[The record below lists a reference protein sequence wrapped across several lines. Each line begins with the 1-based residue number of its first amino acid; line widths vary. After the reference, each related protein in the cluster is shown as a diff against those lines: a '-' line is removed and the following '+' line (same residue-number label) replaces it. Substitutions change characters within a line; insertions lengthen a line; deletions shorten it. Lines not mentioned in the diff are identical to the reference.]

1 MTTSENVL
9 SAPTAVPGAPT
20 VSDLPGE
27 GASPYPLPRTHD
39 FGLIRLFDGVSRMS
53 GVLATLALLAMA
65 LVMTFEIGSRT
76 FLNEPTAWATEIS
89 GYLLVAVVF
98 LGLAAAQAS
107 NSHVQVEL
115 WIDRLSPTARIQ
127 VELICQWIGMF
138 LILVLAWQMA
148 SFNMREY
155 LADTR
160 DWGLLSTPQW
170 IPQLPVTIGL
180 VCFAMAIMAD
190 LYRLAPPV
198 QAWRRWLFPITL
210 LALGVA
216 LVTLGENSVAIGR
229 SRYDW
234 GSLLIVAALTVG
246 VVAWSGW
253 RTALLTLAVLSG
265 LALLFALARGQSIGV
280 TGTLLAVS
288 MMVLLLLGVRIAI
301 ALALVGL
308 FGVFFLLS
316 RPQLSLLA
324 ERAWSSTN
332 SFTLTAV
339 PMFIFMG
346 GLLLRS
352 GITAGMFDSLVRW
365 FGRAPGGLAHATAGA
380 SAIFAA
386 VSGSSLAT
394 AATLGKV
401 SCPDMIARGY
411 SPRLTYGVA
420 AAGATLGVLIPPSI
434 PMIIYGTTVGASV
447 THLFLAGVI
456 PGLLLMALFMLMALG
471 WALLRP
477 GAAPPAHAYTMRE
490 KIVGSKSMLPFSLII
505 GSVLGSMYA
514 GIATPTEAAAIGAL
528 SAFVLCLV
536 RRKLSWGALIEIA
549 LDAARVTALLLL
561 IVIGAA
567 VFSWVFDYIRVP
579 RALVDLINGAAL
591 EPWMI
596 LGLIMLAYL
605 VLGMFVESIAM
616 MLMTLPV
623 TYPIAMA
630 LGLDPVWFGI
640 FLVLMIE
647 IGLIT
652 PPVGMVLFVLRSM
665 NARARFTDIMTGALP
680 FVVLMLLFAVLLY
693 AYPQIVMWLPQQV
706 K

>member
-9 SAPTAVPGAPT
+9 SAPTAVPVSAT

-115 WIDRLSPTARIQ
+115 WIDRLSPPARIQ

-170 IPQLPVTIGL
+170 IPQLPVTVGL
-180 VCFAMAIMAD
+180 VCFAMAIMTD

-198 QAWRRWLFPITL
+198 QAWRRWLFPIAL

-216 LVTLGENSVAIGR
+216 LATLGENSVAIGR

-234 GSLLIVAALTVG
+234 GSLLIVAAVAVG

-253 RTALLTLAVLSG
+253 RTALLTLAVLGG
-265 LALLFALARGQSIGV
+265 LALLFVLARGQSIGV
-280 TGTLLAVS
+280 TGALLAVS

-324 ERAWSSTN
+324 ERA
-332 SFTLTAV
+332 
-339 PMFIFMG
+339 
-346 GLLLRS
+346 
-352 GITAGMFDSLVRW
+352 
-365 FGRAPGGLAHATAGA
+365 
-380 SAIFAA
+380 
-386 VSGSSLAT
+386 
-394 AATLGKV
+394 
-401 SCPDMIARGY
+401 
-411 SPRLTYGVA
+411 
-420 AAGATLGVLIPPSI
+420 
-434 PMIIYGTTVGASV
+434 
-447 THLFLAGVI
+447 
-456 PGLLLMALFMLMALG
+456 
-471 WALLRP
+471 
-477 GAAPPAHAYTMRE
+477 
-490 KIVGSKSMLPFSLII
+490 
-505 GSVLGSMYA
+505 
-514 GIATPTEAAAIGAL
+514 
-528 SAFVLCLV
+528 
-536 RRKLSWGALIEIA
+536 
-549 LDAARVTALLLL
+549 
-561 IVIGAA
+561 
-567 VFSWVFDYIRVP
+567 
-579 RALVDLINGAAL
+579 
-591 EPWMI
+591 
-596 LGLIMLAYL
+596 
-605 VLGMFVESIAM
+605 
-616 MLMTLPV
+616 
-623 TYPIAMA
+623 
-630 LGLDPVWFGI
+630 
-640 FLVLMIE
+640 
-647 IGLIT
+647 
-652 PPVGMVLFVLRSM
+652 
-665 NARARFTDIMTGALP
+665 
-680 FVVLMLLFAVLLY
+680 
-693 AYPQIVMWLPQQV
+693 
-706 K
+706 